1 MLQNKSAFTS
11 ICGNGGRNIFSLL
24 SHVAVTCLLC
34 TSCATTTGDESRPLC
49 GELEAFTLRLPG
61 DTTRLT
67 GIRHRVTG
75 DTLVSPQH
83 FISVT
88 ADSCIVKAMLPDKRL
103 WVYSDRGLPLLGK
116 TFDSFVY
123 VNLGEGMNQRGE
135 HEHRRFYVGTD
146 YDRTYYYFPARHLL
160 LDVTEADLSGDG
172 IVLSTSEGGFVT
184 YDYNGERVSQ
194 TY

>member
-1 MLQNKSAFTS
+1 MLQTRSVSTGM
-11 ICGNGGRNIFSLL
+11 CGFWGRCLTYLL
-24 SHVAVTCLLC
+24 KYVLVTCLLC

-75 DTLVSPQH
+75 DILVSPQH

-160 LDVTEADLSGDG
+160 LDVTEADLSGEG